1 MNRKNTIRWVAGLV
15 LSLGMAA
22 EAVAQGNTSREA
34 GRATEFILYTQWMD
48 AFRTCGREQPKLLP
62 ERFLERT
69 STAALT
75 WESVFGANFLP
86 ATQADFFRGA
96 IPLAGP
102 YSGRKMVMGLYNPH
116 WDAIL
121 LVLVSGNLPKNE
133 DDLEEMRLPKGTG
146 LLFMS
151 GEAFRGEATGE
162 PDFSTVLPGGGGR
175 GPHPDEPLSPG
186 IWRAQVRTMRRFN
199 ELYPAAAEEDPR
211 LKASALGEI
220 DTDADMERLIARV
233 GVRLRCLV
241 GLHQTPEWRAVAERM
256 EQVLQLGLGSQMK
269 RYFQNPI
276 HEEFIDT
283 YAKLPKTL
291 KTGFR
296 AYGCVANREGTLYL
310 LVNQDYPR
318 LYATVSVP
326 VGRIRNPDAGTVDF
340 EWYDLDQA
348 EALLAAWESRP
359 GAR

>member
-1 MNRKNTIRWVAGLV
+1 MNRIRTMLWAAV
-15 LSLGMAA
+15 LLLGTAIGA
-22 EAVAQGNTSREA
+22 LAQEGTGGQA
-34 GRATEFILYTQWMD
+34 IRATDFILYTQWMD
-48 AFRTCGREQPKLLP
+48 AFRTCGREQPEMLP
-62 ERFLERT
+62 ERFLERN
-69 STAALT
+69 STAVLT
-75 WESVFGANFLP
+75 WKAVIGAHFLP
-86 ATQADFFRGA
+86 ETQADFFRGA

-121 LVLVSGNLPKNE
+121 LVLVAGELPRNE
-133 DDLEEMRLPKGTG
+133 EDLEAIRLPKATG

-151 GEAFRGEATGE
+151 GEAFRGEVAGE

-175 GPHPDEPLSPG
+175 GAHPDEPLSPG

-199 ELYPAAAEEDPR
+199 ALYPASAEDDPR
-211 LKASALGEI
+211 LKAWELGDI
-220 DTDADMERLIARV
+220 DTDEDLERLIVRV
-233 GVRLRCLV
+233 GVRLKCLE
-241 GLHQTPEWRAVAERM
+241 GMHLTPEWRAVAERM

-269 RYFQNPI
+269 RYFQNPL
-276 HEEFIDT
+276 HAAFIDT

-291 KTGFR
+291 KCGFR
-296 AYGCVANREGTLYL
+296 AYGCVANNEGTLYL
-310 LVNQDYPR
+310 LVNQEYPR

-326 VGRIRNPDAGTVDF
+326 AGRIRNPEAGTADF

-359 GAR
+359 QVR